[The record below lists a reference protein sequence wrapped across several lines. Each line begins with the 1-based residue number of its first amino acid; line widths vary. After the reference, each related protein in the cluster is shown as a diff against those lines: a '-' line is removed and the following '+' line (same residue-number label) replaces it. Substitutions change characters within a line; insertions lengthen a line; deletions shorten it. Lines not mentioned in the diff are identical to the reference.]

1 MTLNGL
7 QKLLFLFVS
16 FSAMP
21 AWANGNTSGNLN
33 DNCSVEFVQ
42 GASVD
47 WRGLRGRGYEIF
59 DPTQMYEAFELQIR
73 HTGAACR
80 FHVVLTP
87 QGGNA
92 ALAGGGAEKLG
103 FDVISGPSGRSLL
116 SPTYNGT
123 DTSIISGE
131 APAGRWDTVLQLFV
145 SIPPL
150 QMVRAGR
157 YQGGAIARL
166 FVEDKS
172 GRSSPV
178 SETTAFFSAYVPG
191 QIRTQL
197 NGQAPSGAL
206 NLDFGDLGQLPSLSL
221 ALNLVT
227 NANVAISLSSANS
240 GKLMHESGKMGV
252 PYSVRAG
259 NVEVA
264 MVGQTILPMSAS
276 SPTQETLVPLVFTVG
291 SVSGTLVAGFYQDT
305 LTITIAAQ

>member
-1 MTLNGL
+1 MTINCL
-7 QKLLFLFVS
+7 QKSWFLFVS

-21 AWANGNTSGNLN
+21 VWANGSTNEDLKG
-33 DNCSVEFVQ
+33 NCSIEIVQ

-59 DPTQMYEAFELQIR
+59 DPTPMYEAFELQVR
-73 HTGAACR
+73 HKGAACR
-80 FHVVLTP
+80 YHVVLTP
-87 QGGNA
+87 QGGDA
-92 ALAGGGAEKLG
+92 ALTAGSANKLE
-103 FDVISGPSGRSLL
+103 FDVIRAPGGSSVLSSTYSG
-116 SPTYNGT
+116 TE
-123 DTSIISGE
+123 TSIISGE
-131 APAGRWDTVLQLFV
+131 APAGNWDTVLQLFLA
-145 SIPPL
+145 IPPR

-166 FVEDKS
+166 FVDAKS
-172 GRSSPV
+172 GLSSPV

-197 NGQAPSGAL
+197 NDQAPSGAL

-221 ALNLVT
+221 ELNLVT

-240 GKLMHESGKMGV
+240 GKLIHESGKVGV

-264 MVGQTILPMSAS
+264 MVGQTILPMSTS
-276 SPTQETLVPLVFTVG
+276 SPTRETLVPLVLTVG
-291 SVSGTLVAGFYQDT
+291 SVSGSLVAGLYQDT
-305 LTITIAAQ
+305 LTVTIAAQ